1 MSLSPALVVVAALLV
16 IAGAAKLRNPQL
28 ARAAWETA
36 RLPGGIA
43 AVRLAGAV
51 EIAVGAVCIV
61 RPDRV
66 GELGV
71 AGLYLVF
78 AFVVASQLRSGS
90 ELTSCGCLGAI
101 DAPPAWAHVGFNL
114 TAAAVGCAAAIAGSS
129 GLLQL
134 AAEHPVGGLVVL
146 LGTAAATRLAVVVF
160 TDLPGVL
167 AVYRRP
173 TR

>member
-1 MSLSPALVVVAALLV
+1 MSLLPALVVVAVLLV

-28 ARAAWETA
+28 AHAALETA
-36 RLPGGIA
+36 GLPGGIA

-66 GELGV
+66 AELGL
-71 AGLYLVF
+71 AALYLIF
-78 AFVVASQLRSGS
+78 AVVVARQIRSGS
-90 ELTSCGCLGAI
+90 EPGSCGCLGGI
-101 DAPPAWAHVGFNL
+101 DAPPAWAHVGLNL
-114 TAAAVGCAAAIAGSS
+114 AATAVGCAAAIAGTS

-134 AAEHPVGGLVVL
+134 AAAHPVGGLVVL
-146 LGTAAATRLAVVVF
+146 VGTTFATRLAIVVF
-160 TDLPGVL
+160 TDLPGAL
-167 AVYRRP
+167 AVYRSP

>member
-1 MSLSPALVVVAALLV
+1 MSLSPALVVAAALLV
-16 IAGAAKLRNPQL
+16 IAGAAKLRNPEP
-28 ARAAWETA
+28 ARAALETA

-66 GELGV
+66 AELGV
-71 AGLYLVF
+71 AALYLIF
-78 AFVVASQLRSGS
+78 AFVVARQIRSGS
-90 ELTSCGCLGAI
+90 ELASCGCLGAI
-101 DAPPAWAHVGFNL
+101 AAPPAWVPVIFTL

-129 GLLQL
+129 GLPQL
-134 AAEHPVGGLVVL
+134 AAAHPLGGLVVL

-160 TDLPGVL
+160 TDLPGAL